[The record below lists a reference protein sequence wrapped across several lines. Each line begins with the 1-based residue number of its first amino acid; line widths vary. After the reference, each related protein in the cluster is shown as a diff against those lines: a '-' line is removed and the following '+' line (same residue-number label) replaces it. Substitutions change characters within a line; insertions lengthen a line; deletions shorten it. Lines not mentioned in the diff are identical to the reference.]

1 MDTDIRRNIQKTAAK
16 LFLKYGLRSVSIDD
30 ICNEL
35 RISKKTFYC
44 YFSQKEELI
53 ESVLLE
59 HDEKKFG
66 KQMERSK
73 KYRVEGNRID
83 QIIAFSSFH
92 FISTNNQFVNFFF
105 DLAKYYPE
113 IHKKHL
119 QRSHGKTCEQVKEN
133 IIKGIEE
140 GIFRKDLDVEMM
152 SRFISIQF
160 LTILNMSQN
169 EKTKAKPQGTFEFLT
184 EVYIRLL
191 CNQKGL
197 DYYLSLKD
205 AENKLII
212 SGNHIPFGDEEIES
226 LIDQYLNT
234 ADEVIQSTFINK

>member
-1 MDTDIRRNIQKTAAK
+1 MDTDIRRNIQKAAAK

-35 RISKKTFYC
+35 HISKKTFYS

-73 KYRVEGNRID
+73 KFIVEGNRID

-92 FISTNNQFVNFFF
+92 FFNTNNQFVNFFF
-105 DLAKYYPE
+105 DLSKYYPE
-113 IHKKHL
+113 IHKKHT
-119 QRSHGKTCEQVKEN
+119 QRNHGMTCDQIKEN
-133 IIKGIEE
+133 IKKGIEE
-140 GIFRKDLDVEMM
+140 GIFRDDVNIDMM
-152 SRFISIQF
+152 ASFISIQF
-160 LTILNMSQN
+160 LTIINISQN
-169 EKTKAKPQGTFEFLT
+169 DKTIGKPQETFEFLT
-184 EVYIRLL
+184 DIYIRLL

-197 DYYLSLKD
+197 DYYLSLKSAD
-205 AENKLII
+205 NALKKGKEPT
-212 SGNHIPFGDEEIES
+212 PFGDEEIEL
-226 LIDQYLNT
+226 LIDQYLNS